1 MANDQ
6 QRDLIA
12 ANVRAEVARQGRR
25 HNDAAAVLGIHKA
38 NLSRRMR
45 GEVAFRADELA
56 LLADWLGV
64 PIASLVHPNNVTG
77 VAV

>member
-1 MANDQ
+1 MSNDQ

-25 HNDAAAVLGIHKA
+25 HNDAAAALGIHKA

-56 LLADWLGV
+56 RLADWLGV
-64 PIASLVHPNNVTG
+64 PIAVLVRPDNVTE

>member
-25 HNDAAAVLGIHKA
+25 HTDAAAAIGVHKA

-56 LLADWLGV
+56 RLAEWLGV
-64 PIASLVHPNNVTG
+64 PIATLVQSNDVTG